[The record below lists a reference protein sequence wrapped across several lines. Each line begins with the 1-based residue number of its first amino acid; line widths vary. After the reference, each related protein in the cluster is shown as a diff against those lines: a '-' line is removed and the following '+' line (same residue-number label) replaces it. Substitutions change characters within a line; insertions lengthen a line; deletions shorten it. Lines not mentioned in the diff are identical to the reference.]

1 MNYEKK
7 GRIAYVTIN
16 RPERL
21 NALHPPANQELLD
34 VFTDFKNDDDSWI
47 AIITGT
53 GDRSFSAGN
62 DLRYTAENFE
72 EALEK
77 VAPSVTEDTVKYYEE
92 LGKKLR
98 ARSRRSKKR
107 SEADLYM

>member
-1 MNYEKK
+1 MAYEFVNYEKK
-7 GRIAYVTIN
+7 DRIAYVTIN

-34 VFTDFKNDDDSWI
+34 VFTDFNNDDESWI

-72 EALEK
+72 E
-77 VAPSVTEDTVKYYEE
+77 
-92 LGKKLR
+92 
-98 ARSRRSKKR
+98 RRRISN
-107 SEADLYM
+107 SWIWSSI